1 MLFPFYIGLSHLTRL
16 NPAFEKALIDAAL
29 LISMPALKVTM
40 LKHLCVISHNEMII
54 EDAQDL
60 PQMLT
65 SNTATPMLMYSEF
78 ASWRRAVPLSCPFK

>member
-1 MLFPFYIGLSHLTRL
+1 MLFPFYIGLSHLTPRL
-16 NPAFEKALIDAAL
+16 NPAEKLLIDAAL

-60 PQMLT
+60 PPNADIKH
-65 SNTATPMLMYSEF
+65 SYPNVNVF
-78 ASWRRAVPLSCPFK
+78 